1 MVNGTIKKRIFQN
14 MEEFYAN
21 NEARRR
27 SGEADYGVWWRTE
40 HSIYPKYR
48 ISYIQKT
55 GEIYILEQKNN
66 DRMDP
71 SDSGFVTILGVVPP
85 DDPEI
90 YKIYYMTLEQILYG
104 WEFEVEKPNG
114 IQWVRDR
121 LAYYQGDLP
130 VVFNRI

>member
-71 SDSGFVTILGVVPP
+71 SDSGFVTILGVVPQMIP
-85 DDPEI
+85 KYTRFI
-90 YKIYYMTLEQILYG
+90 T
-104 WEFEVEKPNG
+104 
-114 IQWVRDR
+114 
-121 LAYYQGDLP
+121 
-130 VVFNRI
+130 

>member
-1 MVNGTIKKRIFQN
+1 
-14 MEEFYAN
+14 
-21 NEARRR
+21 
-27 SGEADYGVWWRTE
+27 
-40 HSIYPKYR
+40 
-48 ISYIQKT
+48 
-55 GEIYILEQKNN
+55 
-66 DRMDP
+66 MDP

-104 WEFEVEKPNG
+104 WQFEVKKPNG